1 MDRVVV
7 KVVPTV
13 VAEVGAKVV
22 IKGRAKVR
30 AKMSK
35 VLGRVRAHR
44 QWSHQ
49 GGGLS
54 IPHGALAMLSPY
66 PGDARH
72 LAALGGNLR

>member
-1 MDRVVV
+1 MA

-13 VAEVGAKVV
+13 MAEVGAKVV
-22 IKGRAKVR
+22 MKGRAKVR
-30 AKMSK
+30 AKVSK

-54 IPHGALAMLSPY
+54 NPHRALAMPSPS

-72 LAALGGNLR
+72 LETLRGNLR